1 MRREDV
7 HVPPELPS
15 PPLLLL
21 TGHQFVSFLFLI
33 LKIQADPTES
43 LLRTNNLKSKSS
55 YQLNHINSQ
64 NNTLTAQNAQKFGS
78 R

>member
-21 TGHQFVSFLFLI
+21 TGHQSASFLLLI

-64 NNTLTAQNAQKFGS
+64 NNTLTAQNAQKFCS